1 MLQSV
6 SSAADIRPIAEE
18 LRTQVQSGTYQ
29 VSVSRLQRP
38 FQQARCKVMPMTGLD
53 ALAATLRAEVQI
65 IEELLELGKAKRQ
78 LMADADEIAAI
89 AAKEQ
94 EMLPGLEALEK
105 ERLVLTDVISG
116 GKSWEEALADL
127 GEDGQEIGA
136 LVQRLAENVR
146 RLKEVNDLNQ
156 ELLRETLHFVQF
168 SLNVLTDD
176 TPVTYDQSGQTSSGK
191 SIFDRKV

>member
-1 MLQSV
+1 
-6 SSAADIRPIAEE
+6 
-18 LRTQVQSGTYQ
+18 
-29 VSVSRLQRP
+29 
-38 FQQARCKVMPMTGLD
+38 MPMTGLD

-116 GKSWEEALADL
+116 GKSWKEALADL

-146 RLKEVNDLNQ
+146 R
-156 ELLRETLHFVQF
+156 
-168 SLNVLTDD
+168 
-176 TPVTYDQSGQTSSGK
+176 QSQ
-191 SIFDRKV
+191 

>member
-1 MLQSV
+1 
-6 SSAADIRPIAEE
+6 
-18 LRTQVQSGTYQ
+18 
-29 VSVSRLQRP
+29 
-38 FQQARCKVMPMTGLD
+38 MPMTGLD